1 MAGPFSLFHVSFLR
15 LVFLVDVLGVRGI
28 VLFCPPV
35 SSL

>member
-1 MAGPFSLFHVSFLR
+1 MAGPFSLFHVSLLR